1 MLFWK
6 YTRFGSSTVK
16 LFLERN
22 SKPLSKKITK
32 RILLSAGV
40 ILSLLFA
47 FDVKTHVVYA
57 TTTDD
62 DVAVDDDP
70 APVEDDDDDVTTN
83 DDDDNEENN
92 NNDEEETITQ
102 AEEGEAV
109 ANGVKI
115 TNTNNDNEKNTVN
128 YVVAA
133 GDDQIEKNASTQA
146 KTLAKHPSVI
156 EDEPMTDY
164 TLSDRNHYWVPYWY
178 WYTVIN
184 NQPTSSMPKKHPTN
198 VKTSTHNVKK
208 YQRYVSRKAN
218 HKSLRTVII
227 MVASIIFFIVFLGVM
242 FNLFA

>member
-1 MLFWK
+1 M
-6 YTRFGSSTVK
+6 
-16 LFLERN
+16 ERN

-109 ANGVKI
+109 ASGVKI
-115 TNTNNDNEKNTVN
+115 TNATNDNEKNTVD
-128 YVVAA
+128 YMVAA

-146 KTLAKHPSVI
+146 KTLAKHPSAI
-156 EDEPMTDY
+156 ENEPMTDY

-178 WYTVIN
+178 WHTVIN
-184 NQPTSSMPKKHPTN
+184 NQAASSMPKKHPTN
-198 VKTSTHNVKK
+198 VKTSKQNVKE
-208 YQRYVSRKAN
+208 YQRYVSKKAN
-218 HKSLRTVII
+218 HKALVVVII
-227 MVASIIFFIVFLGVM
+227 MVASILLFIVFLGVM
-242 FNLFA
+242 FNYFA

>member
-1 MLFWK
+1 M
-6 YTRFGSSTVK
+6 
-16 LFLERN
+16 
-22 SKPLSKKITK
+22 SKKITK

-109 ANGVKI
+109 ASGVKI
-115 TNTNNDNEKNTVN
+115 TNATNDNEKNTVD
-128 YVVAA
+128 YMVAA

-146 KTLAKHPSVI
+146 KTLAKHPSAI
-156 EDEPMTDY
+156 ENEPMTDY

-178 WYTVIN
+178 WHTVIN
-184 NQPTSSMPKKHPTN
+184 NQAASSMPKKHPTN
-198 VKTSTHNVKK
+198 VKTSKQNVKE
-208 YQRYVSRKAN
+208 YQRYVSKKAN
-218 HKSLRTVII
+218 HKALVVVII
-227 MVASIIFFIVFLGVM
+227 MVASILLFIVFLGVM
-242 FNLFA
+242 FNYFA

>member
-1 MLFWK
+1 M
-6 YTRFGSSTVK
+6 
-16 LFLERN
+16 ERN

-83 DDDDNEENN
+83 DDDNNEENNNEENN
-92 NNDEEETITQ
+92 NNDEKETTTQ

-146 KTLAKHPSVI
+146 KTLAKHPSAI
-156 EDEPMTDY
+156 ESEPMTDY

-178 WYTVIN
+178 WYMFID
-184 NQPTSSMPKKHPTN
+184 NQSASSMPKKHPTN
-198 VKTSTHNVKK
+198 VKTSRQNVKE
-208 YQRYVSRKAN
+208 YQQYVSKKAN
-218 HKSLRTVII
+218 HEALVVVII
-227 MVASIIFFIVFLGVM
+227 MVASIIVFLIFLGVM
-242 FNLFA
+242 FYYFA